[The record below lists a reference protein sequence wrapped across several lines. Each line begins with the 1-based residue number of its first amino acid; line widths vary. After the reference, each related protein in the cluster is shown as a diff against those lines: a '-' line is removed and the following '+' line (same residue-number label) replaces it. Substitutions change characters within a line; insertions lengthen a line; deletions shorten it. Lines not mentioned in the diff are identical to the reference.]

1 MDIPPLRLAALLEQ
15 PISFLEKYGL
25 GMRAQNIFERN
36 GIRTVGDLL
45 QWTTPEL
52 YDLYGY
58 QHAMHFQLMRA
69 LQSAGIVKHKKK
81 KKVNEFDLKGEIKM
95 DFFEDDR
102 YTEVAKKLA
111 EVIKNLD
118 GKLKVAMTTDGAV
131 HPQSLIAI
139 LMELKENQLHA
150 AQQVGVLSSLVKAL
164 IDNLSDKNKHKILEL
179 FNSDMEAQITQ
190 LEEIKVEKAKK
201 EKASIIMP
209 NRNGVAP

>member
-15 PISFLEKYGL
+15 PISFLERYGL

-36 GIRTVGDLL
+36 GIQTIGDLL
-45 QWTTPEL
+45 QWSTPAL

-58 QHAMHFQLMRA
+58 QHAMHYQLMRS
-69 LQSAGIVKHKKK
+69 LQLAGIVRHKKK
-81 KKVNEFDLKGEIKM
+81 KTVNEFDIKGDSKM

-102 YTEVAKKLA
+102 YTEVSKKLA

-118 GKLKVAMTTDGAV
+118 GKLKVAMTTDGTV

-150 AQQVGVLSSLVKAL
+150 TQQVGVLASLVKSL
-164 IDNLSDKNKHKILEL
+164 IDNLSDNNKHKVLEL

-190 LEEIKVEKAKK
+190 LEEIKVEKSKK
-201 EKASIIMP
+201 EKAAIIMP
-209 NRNGVAP
+209 SRNGVAP